1 MKKLLTA
8 LVIIVSLG
16 TAGAVCAQDYQEGLS
31 FYEAGNFAAA
41 FKEWKV
47 LAEQGDAAAQSN
59 LGFMCRDGQ
68 GVVQDDK
75 EAVKW
80 FRKSAEQRYAAAQY
94 NLGWMYER
102 GQGVVQDYKEAVK
115 WYRKSAE
122 QGNADAQYSLGFM
135 YYYGQGVVQ
144 DYKEAVKWYR
154 KSAEQGNADAQFNLG
169 SMYFAGVDVTRDYE
183 QALKWY
189 RKAEQGDT
197 LTWNNYEVIIDAK
210 RDIAREQE
218 VQETKRA
225 HKAAELGDSIAQYNL
240 GEMYIK
246 GKGVEKDYKEA
257 AKWRCKAAEKG
268 DEKHIKGCLDF
279 VGHGSVETQFKLGKM
294 FQQGQGV
301 AQDDNKAARWICG
314 AAEKG
319 LSEARKSCRK
329 IASSGNAAAQYR
341 LGLLLG
347 AGKGILQD
355 TVAAH
360 MWLNIA
366 AANGWSD
373 AVRQRDKIAKLLS
386 VEQREK
392 SAERAKRCL
401 DSDYKD
407 CEAQAKSWW
416 QKITR

>member
-1 MKKLLTA
+1 M
-8 LVIIVSLG
+8 
-16 TAGAVCAQDYQEGLS
+16 
-31 FYEAGNFAAA
+31 
-41 FKEWKV
+41 
-47 LAEQGDAAAQSN
+47 
-59 LGFMCRDGQ
+59 
-68 GVVQDDK
+68 
-75 EAVKW
+75 
-80 FRKSAEQRYAAAQY
+80 
-94 NLGWMYER
+94 
-102 GQGVVQDYKEAVK
+102 
-115 WYRKSAE
+115 
-122 QGNADAQYSLGFM
+122 
-135 YYYGQGVVQ
+135 YGQ
-144 DYKEAVKWYR
+144 
-154 KSAEQGNADAQFNLG
+154 
-169 SMYFAGVDVTRDYE
+169 
-183 QALKWY
+183 
-189 RKAEQGDT
+189 
-197 LTWNNYEVIIDAK
+197 
-210 RDIAREQE
+210 
-218 VQETKRA
+218 
-225 HKAAELGDSIAQYNL
+225 
-240 GEMYIK
+240 
-246 GKGVEKDYKEA
+246 GKGVEKDYKKA
-257 AKWRCKAAEKG
+257 AKWFCKAAEKG

-279 VGHGSVETQFKLGKM
+279 VGRGSVETQFKLGKM